1 MKKLLYY
8 IFIPFLYLL
17 SCFSLSVLRSI
28 AKKIGPFILKK
39 DKRTMKITHKN
50 LQLCFPE
57 LSEKELNELRD
68 QRFIQMLQIVF
79 EMSHIWIKKEDTL
92 RSYLQPTYDNS
103 VFETEIKTSNSVVVL
118 IPHIGNWEM
127 MNVYLAQFRTLTA
140 MYQPFK
146 NPTLNNFILKSR
158 QRLGSVLVPTNN
170 KGVSEIVKT
179 LKNGGMTAFLP
190 DQIQDRKASGV
201 FAPLFGCQAYTPTL
215 SHKLALKTDA
225 KVFIGCAF
233 QCGKG
238 FSVKIEPICE
248 EYYSENAELAAK
260 CLNEAI
266 EKLTQEYPAQNQW
279 EYKRYRI
286 QPDDQKSLY
295 RL

>member
-1 MKKLLYY
+1 
-8 IFIPFLYLL
+8 
-17 SCFSLSVLRSI
+17 
-28 AKKIGPFILKK
+28 
-39 DKRTMKITHKN
+39 MKITHKN